1 MHALDAP
8 CRPSSGPPG
17 SSASQLRDAFRALS
31 ERGSGPEA
39 EEALAEAAE
48 VAEEVEAEV
57 AEAAEAE
64 VVAEAEVAAEA
75 AVAVGRQEW
84 CT

>member
-31 ERGSGPEA
+31 GRGSGPEA
-39 EEALAEAAE
+39 EEALAEAVAE
-48 VAEEVEAEV
+48 VAEVAEVAVV

-64 VVAEAEVAAEA
+64 AVVAAEA